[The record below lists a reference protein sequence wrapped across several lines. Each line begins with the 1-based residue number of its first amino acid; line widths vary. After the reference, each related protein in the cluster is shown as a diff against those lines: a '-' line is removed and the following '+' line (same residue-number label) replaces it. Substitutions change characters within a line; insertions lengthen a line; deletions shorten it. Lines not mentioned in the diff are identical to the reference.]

1 MTYTNKFQNIIFD
14 LDGTLVDTAPDL
26 TIALNQVLNSVKRRA
41 VDVDQ
46 VRHMVGGGAR
56 ALIVHS
62 LNHTGG
68 LLDDEEIDRL
78 HQMYLDYY
86 CDNIAVESQPFDGC
100 ERLLNVML
108 DNAITM
114 GIATNKSQYLA
125 KKLVEELGMSHFFK
139 SIKGWDEV
147 TTPKPHQDHIMETL
161 AEMGCTK
168 AGTLMVGDS
177 ETDQKAAHNAE
188 IPVALVTFGY
198 SHAPIRSFPAEIFIE
213 NLSELEKLIVKKL

>member
-1 MTYTNKFQNIIFD
+1 MPYSNKFENFIFD

-26 TIALNQVLNSVKRRA
+26 SIALNRVLDSVNRPP

-68 LLDDEEIDRL
+68 LLSDDEIDKL

-86 CDNIAVESQPFDGC
+86 SQNIAVDSKVFEGA
-100 ERLLNVML
+100 ERLLDTLAEN
-108 DNAITM
+108 DIAM
-114 GIATNKSQYLA
+114 GIATNKPQYLA
-125 KKLVEELGMSHFFK
+125 KKLINELGMSHYFS

-161 AEMGCTK
+161 AEMGCSSEN
-168 AGTLMVGDS
+168 TLMVGDS
-177 ETDQKAAHNAE
+177 ETDQKAAHNAG

-198 SHAPIRSFPAEIFIE
+198 SNEPIKSFPAEIFVD
-213 NLSELEKLIVKKL
+213 NLSELERLFVKKP